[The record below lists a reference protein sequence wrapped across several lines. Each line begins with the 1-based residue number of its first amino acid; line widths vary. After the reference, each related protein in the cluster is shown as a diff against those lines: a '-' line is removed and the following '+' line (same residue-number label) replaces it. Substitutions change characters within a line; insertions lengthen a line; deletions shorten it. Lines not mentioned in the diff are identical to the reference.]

1 MSRNDDELVFAGEPA
16 AKAAQAQM
24 WKVLIADDDK
34 AIHAVTKLSLGSN
47 LFLGRPIVWLHAYTG
62 EEAVRLMRD
71 HDDVALILMDVVME
85 NDSAGLEAAQRI
97 RNELHNPFVRIA
109 VRTGQAG
116 LQRPE
121 DVVRTYGVDD
131 YREKT
136 ELTATRLFT
145 LVHTS
150 LAHYEQLRKLDQA
163 RADSEMAAAINEAL
177 DAHRGGDTHER
188 RVAEYSRLLAQL
200 AGLDSRSTSLLFQAA
215 PLREAA
221 ARVVSETDPPVLRA
235 AAVVAGQRNER
246 WDGQGYPHGIR
257 GEEIHIFGRITAL
270 ADVFDSLTHPRN
282 ARDAWPLKQ
291 TLEYLVQ
298 ESGRR
303 FDPSLVELFMK
314 NLDQFIDIHQRSG
327 DCTGDAL
334 SAAEV
339 QDIISE
345 ARGTLH

>member
-1 MSRNDDELVFAGEPA
+1 MSRHDDGLALVDSAEPETTA
-16 AKAAQAQM
+16 VPAQL

-34 AIHAVTKLSLGSN
+34 AIHAVTQLSIGGS
-47 LFLGRPIVWLHAYTG
+47 LFHGRPIVWLHAYTG
-62 EEAVRLMRD
+62 EEAVSMMRD
-71 HDDVALILMDVVME
+71 HDDIALILMDVVME
-85 NDSAGLEAAQRI
+85 HDNAGLDAAQRI
-97 RNELHNPFVRIA
+97 RQELRNSFVRIA

-116 LQRPE
+116 VQREE
-121 DVVRTYGVDD
+121 DVVRRYGVDD

-150 LAHYEQLRKLDQA
+150 LAHYDQLRKLDQA
-163 RADSEMAAAINEAL
+163 RVDSEMAVAINEAL
-177 DAHRGGDTHER
+177 EAHRDGDTHER

-221 ARVVSETDPPVLRA
+221 ARVVSDTDPPVLRA
-235 AAVVAGQRNER
+235 AAMVAGQRTER

-257 GEEIHIFGRITAL
+257 GEDIHIFGRITAL
-270 ADVFDSLTHPRN
+270 TDVFDALTHPRF
-282 ARDAWPLKQ
+282 ARDAWPLQ
-291 TLEYLVQ
+291 QALEYLVQ

-314 NLDQFIDIHQRSG
+314 NLDQFIDIHNRMRDRAG
-327 DCTGDAL
+327 EPRVLEKAT
-334 SAAEV
+334 
-339 QDIISE
+339 
-345 ARGTLH
+345 GTLH

>member
-1 MSRNDDELVFAGEPA
+1 MSRHDEVLAFADSAEPA
-16 AKAAQAQM
+16 EKAVPAQM

-34 AIHAVTKLSLGSN
+34 AIHAVTKLSLGGG
-47 LFLGRPIVWLHAYTG
+47 LFHGRPIVWLHAYTG

-71 HDDVALILMDVVME
+71 HDDIALILMDVVME

-116 LQRPE
+116 LRRQEEVVQR
-121 DVVRTYGVDD
+121 YGIDD
-131 YREKT
+131 YRDKN

-150 LAHYEQLRKLDQA
+150 LAHYDQLRKLDQA
-163 RADSEMAAAINEAL
+163 RADSEMAGAINEAL
-177 DAHRGGDTHER
+177 EAHRGGDTHER

-215 PLREAA
+215 PLRDAA
-221 ARVVSETDPPVLRA
+221 ARVVSDSDPPVLRA

-246 WDGQGYPHGIR
+246 WDGQGHPHGIR
-257 GEEIHIFGRITAL
+257 GEDIHIFGRITAL
-270 ADVFDSLTHPRN
+270 ADVFDALTHPRN

-291 TLEYLVQ
+291 ALEYLVQ

-303 FDPSLVELFMK
+303 FDPSLVELFMQ
-314 NLDQFIDIHQRSG
+314 NLDQFIDIHNRMRDRAGEARS
-327 DCTGDAL
+327 TG
-334 SAAEV
+334 
-339 QDIISE
+339 E